1 MLYRKAISK
10 EEKDLTEP
18 GEGWCGRRAEV
29 GDSRLPSPLGLVG
42 TRAGWA
48 WKSSL
53 GSRLD

>member
-48 WKSSL
+48 WKSGL
-53 GSRLD
+53 GS